1 MAQYNPNEYWNQ
13 QNPPDHS
20 YNFEVPDDF
29 GFQSFDNDPNQ
40 QPLSNQNQMYP
51 NVPFTPTENV
61 YTGQVYDP
69 NLMPKTDQYSHGGGG
84 GEFDDEPPLL
94 EELGINP
101 DHILKKTLS
110 VLNPKEDP
118 DPNFVQRY

>member
-1 MAQYNPNEYWNQ
+1 
-13 QNPPDHS
+13 
-20 YNFEVPDDF
+20 
-29 GFQSFDNDPNQ
+29 
-40 QPLSNQNQMYP
+40 MYP

-94 EELGINP
+94 EG
-101 DHILKKTLS
+101 K
-110 VLNPKEDP
+110 
-118 DPNFVQRY
+118 